1 MKDAEKYLSDG
12 LANEVLIG
20 YAYSMMTMTS
30 TKKTKETSIM
40 GRMFKVVLLMLTL
53 TVGFALPAHAETP
66 PSTITSNVVD
76 KTGKVDVARA
86 KMMVDQVQ
94 AETDYE
100 LFIYFTDSFDG
111 QSGAQWVDTA
121 YRNAKLGG
129 SNAVLYV
136 IATGDRLYGSS
147 AMKNTPAYENLS
159 KMEKSAIPALKN
171 GDWNGAV
178 QAYGNALLDVAHPAP
193 APAVDNSKTDA
204 ATAGFIGVVGWVV
217 AALAGLAIL
226 IIGGFF
232 ARKSFIHLRAQ
243 NEDNRMY
250 RKELNKLKVSVPASI
265 SKLDEVLNDLSG
277 RIAFA
282 AGMFGA
288 EVLEKAKR
296 AEKIAKEELQRA
308 IAALGEVTAAE
319 RSAIDV
325 KRKVAELGN
334 VAAIVSS
341 ANRQFEVADTTI
353 ASAEKL
359 HASVESNLTSL
370 QQTLTNAIDTFKVE
384 TEAVNALSAKFDVDY
399 LSQVLAKQKKFEV
412 STDEFAASVSKAQA
426 AMAGQELAKADA
438 ATTEAVEKANKVVTA
453 HKALVKEMDDAKGF
467 VAKRDDSIKK
477 ISKEISAQNDE
488 NSHKDV
494 RPLIEKVKTAIVEAA
509 KIPADRGNPVTAYND
524 VLGGAVAEYRVKV
537 GELTSQ
543 REKWVELNRSANRF
557 FTTESRKMS
566 TLKNNIS
573 SLRLPVSPNDS
584 AKMRHADDAI
594 ARLSA
599 EYDHAVQNMTPYD
612 LVSLTALLRKIE
624 AEVSSATDR
633 VAPLIKTAEAAKR
646 RAAEEEAARKRKR
659 EEEARAKRKREED
672 ARRRRNSSYSSSSSS
687 SSYGYGAGYA
697 SSSYSSSSYS
707 SSSYDSGSSGGSFS
721 SDSGSSGGSF

>member
-1 MKDAEKYLSDG
+1 
-12 LANEVLIG
+12 
-20 YAYSMMTMTS
+20 
-30 TKKTKETSIM
+30 M

-100 LFIYFTDSFDG
+100 LFVYFTDSFDG
-111 QSGAQWVDTA
+111 ESGAKWVDTA
-121 YRNAKLGG
+121 YRNANLGA

-136 IATGDRLYGSS
+136 IAVNDRQVGSAALKS
-147 AMKNTPAYENLS
+147 TNAYANLS
-159 KMEKSAIPALKN
+159 KMEKSAVPALKN

-217 AALAGLAIL
+217 ASLAGLAIL

-243 NEDNRMY
+243 NERNRVE

-265 SKLDEVLNDLSG
+265 SKLDEGLNDLSG

-282 AGMFGA
+282 AGMFGV
-288 EVLEKAKR
+288 EILEKAKR
-296 AEKIAKEELQRA
+296 AEKLAKEELQRA
-308 IAALGEVTAAE
+308 ITALGEVTSAE
-319 RSAIDV
+319 RSATDV
-325 KRKVAELGN
+325 KRKVEELNN
-334 VAAIVSS
+334 VAAIVRS

-353 ASAEKL
+353 ASVEKL
-359 HASVESNLTSL
+359 HAAVESNLTSL
-370 QQTLTNAIDTFKVE
+370 KQTLVNAVDTVKVE
-384 TEAVNALSAKFDVDY
+384 AEAVKALSAKFDADY
-399 LSQVLAKQKKFEV
+399 LTQVLAKQKKFE
-412 STDEFAASVSKAQA
+412 DAANDFAAKVATAES
-426 AMAGQELAKADA
+426 AMAGQELTKADDATSAAVAA
-438 ATTEAVEKANKVVTA
+438 ATKVVET

-477 ISKEISAQNDE
+477 ISKEISAHNDE
-488 NSHKDV
+488 NFHKDV
-494 RPLIEKVKTAIVEAA
+494 FPLIEKVKAAIVEAA

-557 FTTESRKMS
+557 FTTESRKMG
-566 TLKNNIS
+566 TLKTNIS
-573 SLRLPVSPNDS
+573 SLRLPVSPSDS
-584 AKMRHADDAI
+584 AKMRHADDTI
-594 ARLSA
+594 ARLRV
-599 EYDHAVQNMTPYD
+599 EYDHAVQNMSPYD
-612 LVSLTALLRKIE
+612 LVPLTALLRKIE

-633 VAPLIKTAEAAKR
+633 VAPLIKTAEVAKR
-646 RAAEEEAARKRKR
+646 RAADEEAARKRKR
-659 EEEARAKRKREED
+659 EEEARAKRKREEE
-672 ARRRRNSSYSSSSSS
+672 ARRRRNSYSSSSS
-687 SSYGYGAGYA
+687 SSYGYG
-697 SSSYSSSSYS
+697 SSSYDSSSSYSSSYS
-707 SSSYDSGSSGGSFS
+707 SSSYDSGSSSSSFS
-721 SDSGSSGGSF
+721 SDSGSSGSSF